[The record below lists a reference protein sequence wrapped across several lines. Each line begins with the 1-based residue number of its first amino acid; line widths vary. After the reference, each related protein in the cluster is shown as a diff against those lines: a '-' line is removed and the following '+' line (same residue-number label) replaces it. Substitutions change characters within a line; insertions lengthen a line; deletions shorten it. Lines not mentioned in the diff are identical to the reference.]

1 MTREEF
7 KEFRKSLDMSQAE
20 FAIFIGLSTSGIQSW
35 EQGKNPVPR
44 WVDVMVACLK
54 DNSDLDAK
62 VRELEGK

>member
-1 MTREEF
+1 MTRQEF
-7 KEFRKSLDMSQAE
+7 KKFRKSLNMSQAE
-20 FAIFIGLSTSGIQSW
+20 FAIFIGLSPFAIRAW

-44 WVDVMVACLK
+44 WVNVMIACLK